1 MIVSERSTQLL
12 VAAKRYMPYYQKS
25 QQNTSMKR
33 NIIFFTLLFKCAL
46 LSAQEEITAKIT
58 IDENSNLQ
66 VTQVF
71 NENNNDFYLFP
82 KEVSLN
88 PTEFKFLRE
97 KGKLKEYEIQ
107 NVNNISFEII
117 TNTSKLNNDF
127 LITNLKYT
135 GTKSKDFFDLK
146 KFNLDIS
153 SKKYNIIFPSKDDLE
168 ETYTTS
174 PKIVAGNFN
183 FFEENGFK
191 VYYLENEKEYLDE
204 MKKANI
210 GMSNSFN
217 YYSKYFGEKRK
228 PKIVFAPN
236 NEASETTENLIV
248 YNSDVVK
255 GKNKE
260 NTISHEIGHI
270 WFGQDGIIIKER
282 PLTEGIAEFLSMQ
295 YIISQLG
302 EKQLDVSINERLYQ
316 LEGEKSLHNLK
327 EKDLDLKKSLSLS
340 YRLLPMYFYSRQLRN
355 SNFINELSELYKAKE
370 KERKTSL
377 EDINKLFQ
385 SKGYEIIS
393 TDELFPD
400 FYISDSITNEISIIS
415 TSEKSYEVEIGII
428 DSNNQKSI
436 KTLTFSKEQKKQ
448 KINVENINK
457 IVIDPSYK
465 ILQISRLNDSWSKN
479 DNNVFN
485 RNRYFKIDSN
495 EDIAFFSN
503 EVANFLSRK
512 TENISD
518 KIIIS
523 SQVENEFKELRNKN
537 FKKILTGG
545 VTSYVEKNNSIF
557 LFFSFNDEN
566 TNQATVYKM
575 ILKLDSEKT
584 SILSVKVE
592 E

>member
-1 MIVSERSTQLL
+1 
-12 VAAKRYMPYYQKS
+12 MPYYQKS

-33 NIIFFTLLFKCAL
+33 NILFFTLLFKCAL

-71 NENNNDFYLFP
+71 NENNNDSYLFS

-153 SKKYNIIFPSKDDLE
+153 SKKYNIIFPSKDDLK

-377 EDINKLFQ
+377 EDINKFFQ

-400 FYISDSITNEISIIS
+400 FYISDSIPNEISIIS
-415 TSEKSYEVEIGII
+415 TSEKSYEVEIGIV

-465 ILQISRLNDSWSKN
+465 VLQITRLNDIWSKN

-485 RNRYFKIDSN
+485 RNRYYKIDSN
-495 EDIAFFSN
+495 EDIAFISN
-503 EVANFLSRK
+503 EVANYLSRK
-512 TENISD
+512 TEKISNKINISLRE
-518 KIIIS
+518 
-523 SQVENEFKELRNKN
+523 ENELKELKN
-537 FKKILTGG
+537 NNSQKTLNGAL
-545 VTSYVEKNNSIF
+545 TSYVAKNNSLILYF
-557 LFFSFNDEN
+557 AFNNEN
-566 TNQATVYKM
+566 TNETTVSKI

-584 SILSVKVE
+584 SILTVKVE
-592 E
+592 K

>member
-1 MIVSERSTQLL
+1 
-12 VAAKRYMPYYQKS
+12 
-25 QQNTSMKR
+25 MKR
-33 NIIFFTLLFKCAL
+33 NILFFALLLKCAL
-46 LSAQEEITAKIT
+46 LSAQEEINAKVI

-71 NENNNDFYLFP
+71 NENNNDNYLFP

-88 PTEFKFLRE
+88 QKEFKFLRE
-97 KGKLKEYEIQ
+97 NDKLKEYEIQ

-127 LITNLKYT
+127 LITNLKYV
-135 GTKSKDFFDLK
+135 GIKSKDFFDLK

-153 SKKYNIIFPSKDDLE
+153 SKKYNIIFPSIDDLK

-183 FFEENGFK
+183 SFEENGFK

-495 EDIAFFSN
+495 EDIAFISN
-503 EVANFLSRK
+503 EVANYLSRK
-512 TENISD
+512 TENISN
-518 KIIIS
+518 KINIS
-523 SQVENEFKELRNKN
+523 LREENELKELKN
-537 FKKILTGG
+537 NNSQKTLNGAL
-545 VTSYVEKNNSIF
+545 TSYVAKNNSLILYF
-557 LFFSFNDEN
+557 AFNNEN
-566 TNQATVYKM
+566 TNETTVSKI

-584 SILSVKVE
+584 SILEVKIE
-592 E
+592 K

>member
-1 MIVSERSTQLL
+1 
-12 VAAKRYMPYYQKS
+12 
-25 QQNTSMKR
+25 MKR

-153 SKKYNIIFPSKDDLE
+153 SKKYNIIFPSKDDLK

>member
-1 MIVSERSTQLL
+1 
-12 VAAKRYMPYYQKS
+12 MPYYQKS

-153 SKKYNIIFPSKDDLE
+153 SKKYNIIFPSKDDLK

>member
-1 MIVSERSTQLL
+1 
-12 VAAKRYMPYYQKS
+12 
-25 QQNTSMKR
+25 MKR
-33 NIIFFTLLFKCAL
+33 NILFFVLLLKCAL
-46 LSAQEEITAKIT
+46 LSAQEEINAKVI

-71 NENNNDFYLFP
+71 NENNNDNYLFP

-88 PTEFKFLRE
+88 QKEFKFLRE
-97 KGKLKEYEIQ
+97 NDKLKEYEIQ

-127 LITNLKYT
+127 LITNLKYA
-135 GTKSKDFFDLK
+135 GIKSKDFFDLK

-153 SKKYNIIFPSKDDLE
+153 SKKYNIIFPSIDDLK

-183 FFEENGFK
+183 SFEENGFK
-191 VYYLENEKEYLDE
+191 VYYLENEKEYLNE
-204 MKKANI
+204 MKNASI

-236 NEASETTENLIV
+236 NETSETTENLIV

-302 EKQLDVSINERLYQ
+302 QKQLDVSINERLYQ
-316 LEGEKSLHNLK
+316 LEGEKSLHKLK

-340 YRLLPMYFYSRQLRN
+340 YRLLPMYFYSRQLRS
-355 SNFINELSELYKAKE
+355 SNFTNELSELYKEKE

-377 EDINKLFQ
+377 EDINNFFQ

-400 FYISDSITNEISIIS
+400 FYISDSIPNEISIIS
-415 TSEKSYEVEIGII
+415 NSEKSYEVEIGIV

-436 KTLTFSKEQKKQ
+436 KTLTFSKEQKNQ

-465 ILQISRLNDSWSKN
+465 ILQISRLNDIWSKN

-485 RNRYFKIDSN
+485 KNRYFKIDSK
-495 EDIAFFSN
+495 EDIAFISN
-503 EVANFLSRK
+503 EVANYLSRK
-512 TENISD
+512 TEKITNKINISLRE
-518 KIIIS
+518 
-523 SQVENEFKELRNKN
+523 ENDLKELRNN
-537 FKKILTGG
+537 NSKKTLTGAA
-545 VTSYVEKNNSIF
+545 TSYVEKNNSIF
-557 LFFSFNDEN
+557 LFFVFNNANE
-566 TNQATVYKM
+566 TTVSKI

-584 SILSVKVE
+584 SILEVKIE
-592 E
+592 K

>member
-1 MIVSERSTQLL
+1 
-12 VAAKRYMPYYQKS
+12 
-25 QQNTSMKR
+25 MKR
-33 NIIFFTLLFKCAL
+33 NILFFTLLFKCAL

-97 KGKLKEYEIQ
+97 KGQLKEYEIQ

-191 VYYLENEKEYLDE
+191 VYYLEKEYLDE

-282 PLTEGIAEFLSMQ
+282 PLTEGIAEFLSMY

-327 EKDLDLKKSLSLS
+327 EKDLELKKSLSLS

-377 EDINKLFQ
+377 EDINKFFQ

-400 FYISDSITNEISIIS
+400 FYISDSIPNEISIIS
-415 TSEKSYEVEIGII
+415 TSEKSYEVEIGIV

-465 ILQISRLNDSWSKN
+465 VLQITRLNDIWSKN

-495 EDIAFFSN
+495 EDIAFISN
-503 EVANFLSRK
+503 EVANYLSRK
-512 TENISD
+512 TEKISNKINISLRE
-518 KIIIS
+518 
-523 SQVENEFKELRNKN
+523 ENELKELKN
-537 FKKILTGG
+537 NNSQKTLNGAL
-545 VTSYVEKNNSIF
+545 TSYVAKNNSLILYF
-557 LFFSFNDEN
+557 AFNNEN
-566 TNQATVYKM
+566 TNETTVSKI

-584 SILSVKVE
+584 SILTVKVE
-592 E
+592 K